1 MKMKLQHTDKLSYI
15 TISLS
20 IILAE
25 KDGLFASVAIA
36 GKAQSF
42 LAWNG
47 LQKKIK
53 MIIQG
58 KK

>member
-25 KDGLFASVAIA
+25 QEGLFASVATA
-36 GKAQSF
+36 GKA
-42 LAWNG
+42 
-47 LQKKIK
+47 
-53 MIIQG
+53 
-58 KK
+58 